1 MAGEGGGL
9 IWPISFDKSTI
20 LAKLREKASAKGFNL
35 NPDRGQMSK
44 GVPTI
49 VELLDSAAEAI
60 SDILHE
66 QSTTGTM
73 VANNFR
79 IGPAGLQKPVAYKDG
94 IVRSDATTDPKFWS
108 WMEAFHA
115 FLVSVYPEPGN
126 GSPDVFNNTLKGLIS
141 QKPTSLTAKIITGS
155 GSVRIS
161 I

>member
-1 MAGEGGGL
+1 MADQ
-9 IWPISFDKSTI
+9 FDKATV

-35 NPDRGQMSK
+35 SPDRGQMSK

-108 WMEAFHA
+108 
-115 FLVSVYPEPGN
+115 
-126 GSPDVFNNTLKGLIS
+126 
-141 QKPTSLTAKIITGS
+141 
-155 GSVRIS
+155 
-161 I
+161 